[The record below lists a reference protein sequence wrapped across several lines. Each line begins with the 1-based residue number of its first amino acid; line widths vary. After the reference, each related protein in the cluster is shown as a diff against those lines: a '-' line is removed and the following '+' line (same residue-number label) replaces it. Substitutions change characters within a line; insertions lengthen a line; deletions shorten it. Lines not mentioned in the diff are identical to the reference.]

1 MGRFKRKET
10 KVTGIQVKVFNNNI
24 EKALRKF
31 KKKVKDSNLM
41 LDLRKNNFYEKPSD
55 RRRRK
60 DGLAKSRE
68 RYRQLKQNEKNYRW
82 YLYMNR

>member
-68 RYRQLKQNEKNYRW
+68 RYRQLKQNEKNYR
-82 YLYMNR
+82 